1 MPTRRAA
8 IGLGSNLGDR
18 AANLLAALA
27 ALNEDPETELL
38 DSSSFHEF
46 AAVRVGDAEPG
57 GAYLNAAA
65 LIETTLEPLALLGR
79 LHEIEQRLGRD
90 RTTMPHGA
98 PRVIDL
104 DVLLFERER
113 VQHERLRVPHPA
125 LSARLF
131 VLKPLAEIAP
141 EWRVP
146 LDERSPS
153 VRELL
158 DALNLARENEA

>member
-8 IGLGSNLGDR
+8 IGLGSNLGNR
-18 AANLLAALA
+18 AANLIAALA
-27 ALNEDPETELL
+27 GLNEGPETELL

-65 LIETTLEPLALLGR
+65 LIEMSLEPLALLAR

-90 RTTMPHGA
+90 RATMPHGA
-98 PRVIDL
+98 PRIIDL
-104 DVLLFERER
+104 DVLLFEHER
-113 VQHERLRVPHPA
+113 VQHEQLQVPHPR
-125 LSARLF
+125 LSERLF

-141 EWRVP
+141 GWRVP
-146 LDERSPS
+146 LDGRSTT

-158 DALNLARENEA
+158 SDIIAATGNRS